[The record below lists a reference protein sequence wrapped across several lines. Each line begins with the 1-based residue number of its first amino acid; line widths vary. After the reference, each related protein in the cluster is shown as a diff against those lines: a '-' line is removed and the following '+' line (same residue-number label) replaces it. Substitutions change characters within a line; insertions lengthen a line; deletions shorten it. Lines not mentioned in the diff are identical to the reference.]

1 MISIPPL
8 RIFWDLPDEPD
19 GNVCHIGEHGI
30 EPAEVEEVL
39 RSPTAIDVSRSTGRR
54 IAIGET
60 TTGRM
65 LLVVFEEIDES
76 SVYPITAYELEG

>member
-8 RIFWDLPDEPD
+8 RIFWDLPNDPD

-30 EPAEVEEVL
+30 EPVEVEEVL
-39 RSPTAIDVSRSTGRR
+39 RSPTSIDVSRSTGRR

-60 TTGRM
+60 TAGRT

-76 SVYPITAYELEG
+76 SVYPITAYDLEG